1 MLMWAAVSGI
11 ICGVAGGLF
20 SSFLY
25 RGAAAF
31 APVRW
36 RSFIRRHLLVV
47 AFAMGILLALLGTFY
62 QGKTY
67 GTGYHEAAAALK
79 GAYEAPIG
87 LAAAKWAAT
96 VFSYWAGIPG
106 GIFTPSLTIGAMIG
120 EHMASFVQL
129 GDASNV
135 AVLLCMAAFLAAA
148 TQSPLTAAV
157 VVMEMTGGQNLL
169 FWMLLT
175 CIFASQVSR
184 QFSPHPFYHAA
195 GLRFRRH
202 IEAESGHVQHE
213 KKE

>member
-1 MLMWAAVSGI
+1 
-11 ICGVAGGLF
+11 
-20 SSFLY
+20 
-25 RGAAAF
+25 
-31 APVRW
+31 
-36 RSFIRRHLLVV
+36 
-47 AFAMGILLALLGTFY
+47 
-62 QGKTY
+62 
-67 GTGYHEAAAALK
+67 
-79 GAYEAPIG
+79 
-87 LAAAKWAAT
+87 
-96 VFSYWAGIPG
+96 
-106 GIFTPSLTIGAMIG
+106 
-120 EHMASFVQL
+120 MASFVQL

-184 QFSPHPFYHAA
+184 QILAA
-195 GLRFRRH
+195 SVLPCCRLRFRRH

>member
-1 MLMWAAVSGI
+1 
-11 ICGVAGGLF
+11 
-20 SSFLY
+20 
-25 RGAAAF
+25 
-31 APVRW
+31 
-36 RSFIRRHLLVV
+36 
-47 AFAMGILLALLGTFY
+47 
-62 QGKTY
+62 
-67 GTGYHEAAAALK
+67 
-79 GAYEAPIG
+79 
-87 LAAAKWAAT
+87 
-96 VFSYWAGIPG
+96 
-106 GIFTPSLTIGAMIG
+106 
-120 EHMASFVQL
+120 MASFAQL

-202 IEAESGHVQHE
+202 IEAESGHVPHE

>member
-1 MLMWAAVSGI
+1 
-11 ICGVAGGLF
+11 
-20 SSFLY
+20 
-25 RGAAAF
+25 
-31 APVRW
+31 
-36 RSFIRRHLLVV
+36 
-47 AFAMGILLALLGTFY
+47 MGILLALLGTFY

-195 GLRFRRH
+195 GLRSDGILKPKRTCSAREKRIGRHIKGRLKIDFRRPLLCRLKLYF
-202 IEAESGHVQHE
+202 SFT
-213 KKE
+213 